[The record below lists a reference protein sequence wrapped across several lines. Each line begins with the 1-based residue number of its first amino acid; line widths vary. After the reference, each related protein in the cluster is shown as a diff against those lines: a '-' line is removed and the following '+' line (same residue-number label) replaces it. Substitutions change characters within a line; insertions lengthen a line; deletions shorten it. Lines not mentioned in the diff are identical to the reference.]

1 MIKLFSSSTVYS
13 RSSSIWLWP
22 NPLMGFLFKYPLES
36 QMGPILMETKR
47 NKENKRGRREWWEGV
62 EEYQAFHRFNEVH
75 SSESKF
81 GETNLH
87 LLFLYRKRF
96 RQTISCLITSKK
108 QLYLEFFFFYCYL
121 SGAKK
126 IYR

>member
-1 MIKLFSSSTVYS
+1 
-13 RSSSIWLWP
+13 
-22 NPLMGFLFKYPLES
+22 
-36 QMGPILMETKR
+36 MEAKR

-62 EEYQAFHRFNEVH
+62 EEYEAFHRFNEVH
-75 SSESKF
+75 SSESKI
-81 GETNLH
+81 GETKRH

-108 QLYLEFFFFYCYL
+108 QLYLEFFFNCYL